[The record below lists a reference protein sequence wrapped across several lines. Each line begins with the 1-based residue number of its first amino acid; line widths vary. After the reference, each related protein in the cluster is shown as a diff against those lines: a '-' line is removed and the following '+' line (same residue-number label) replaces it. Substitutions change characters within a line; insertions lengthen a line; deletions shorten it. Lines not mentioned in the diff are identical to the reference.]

1 MPDDTPAP
9 DPDTFDIE
17 AWISGATRPET
28 VIMLSSKGH
37 EYGQF
42 KALEVQLLSAQKAG
56 EDAPADDRLVSVA
69 SAEPRR
75 IAEQMEAL
83 AKVIDKGRR
92 PFRLRGLSASD
103 LKAVRAES
111 KDLDEDDTNALL
123 LSKACIDPVLTPAQW
138 GALRE
143 AIGEGQFVQAVHEA
157 NKVSF
162 GDATDAPFS
171 LAASVVL
178 RTAAS

>member
-1 MPDDTPAP
+1 MPEDTPAP
-9 DPDTFDIE
+9 DPDAFDIE

-37 EYGQF
+37 EVGQF
-42 KALEVQLLSAQKAG
+42 KALEVQLLAAQKAA
-56 EDAPADDRLVSVA
+56 EDNYDDQRLGGLPAGRQ
-69 SAEPRR
+69 
-75 IAEQMEAL
+75 IAAQMDAL

-92 PFRLRGLSASD
+92 PFRLRGLSVSD
-103 LKAVRAES
+103 LKAVRVES

-123 LSKACIDPVLTPAQW
+123 LSKACIDPVLAPAQW

-143 AIGEGQFVQAVHEA
+143 AIGEGQFVQAVREA

-171 LAASVVL
+171 LAASVAL
-178 RTAAS
+178 AAGKS